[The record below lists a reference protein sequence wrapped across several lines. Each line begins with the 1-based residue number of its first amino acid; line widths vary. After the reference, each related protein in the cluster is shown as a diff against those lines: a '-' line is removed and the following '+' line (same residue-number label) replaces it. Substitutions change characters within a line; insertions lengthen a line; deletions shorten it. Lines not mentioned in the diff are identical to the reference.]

1 MQMNY
6 YQDCALVTA
15 IYPEEFGLG
24 YTALGLAGEAG
35 EVANKIKKIYRDD
48 EGVLTEER
56 RQQIKQELG
65 GVVWYLAALAKECG
79 LSLDEI
85 ADYNIKELRSRMNR
99 GVLKGSGDNR

>member
-6 YQDCALVTA
+6 YQDCALATA
-15 IYPEEFGLG
+15 VYPSEFGLG

-35 EVANKIKKIYRDD
+35 EVANKIKKVFRDD
-48 EGVLTEER
+48 NGVLTEER

-65 GVVWYLAALAKECG
+65 GVMWYLAALSKECD

-85 ADYNIKELRSRMNR
+85 ADWNIKELRSRQSR